1 MWKAK
6 VTSKTQQLILIFT
19 EVSIYFISRTKFSLN
34 NHHSSKTL
42 KFSRQLSKLDKN
54 NHQTSKLLPH
64 WDPHSYCSL
73 LILKK
78 FCYPSTGCCVHNI
91 SFLGLYE
98 ARKLILQALLVVPAY
113 SIVHSM
119 WRISS
124 VFSLRNLKHMIK
136 RSNLNT
142 VRLYHAEKGCFGYRP
157 SLQVT
162 DRGECTCM
170 HVYRLQDIKKN
181 WNFLCFDLK
190 KSLFSKILF
199 KLWLIGNRTS
209 RRPIRSVIIL
219 MINKSDSR
227 YAVVQFC

>member
-1 MWKAK
+1 MDW
-6 VTSKTQQLILIFT
+6 IFN
-19 EVSIYFISRTKFSLN
+19 F
-34 NHHSSKTL
+34 
-42 KFSRQLSKLDKN
+42 RQLSKLDKN

-98 ARKLILQALLVVPAY
+98 ARKLILQALSVVPAY
-113 SIVHSM
+113 RIVHSM

-124 VFSLRNLKHMIK
+124 VFSLRNLQHTIK

-162 DRGECTCM
+162 DRGKCTCM
-170 HVYRLQDIKKN
+170 HVYRLQDIIITITK
-181 WNFLCFDLK
+181 
-190 KSLFSKILF
+190 FSN
-199 KLWLIGNRTS
+199 LIGYQLS
-209 RRPIRSVIIL
+209 WFQS
-219 MINKSDSR
+219 
-227 YAVVQFC
+227 

>member
-19 EVSIYFISRTKFSLN
+19 EVSIYFISWTKFSLN

-42 KFSRQLSKLDKN
+42 KFSCQLSKLDKN

-124 VFSLRNLKHMIK
+124 VFSLRNLQHTIK

-162 DRGECTCM
+162 DRGECTCIACVSITG
-170 HVYRLQDIKKN
+170 HKK
-181 WNFLCFDLK
+181 
-190 KSLFSKILF
+190 KIGISCV
-199 KLWLIGNRTS
+199 LI
-209 RRPIRSVIIL
+209 
-219 MINKSDSR
+219 
-227 YAVVQFC
+227 